1 MRWQELFYSDIEAY
15 ARNPQFNWVYD
26 KLNLVKDQG
35 IVCAPIGVNP
45 NNYPVCIRP
54 IINLFGMSRD
64 AHYIENIDDYEEYIT
79 DERPSGQ
86 FWMPFINGN
95 QYTIDLLFKRGK
107 IVFMD
112 VFQCAPSDKI
122 FGLFEYYLHVNDYA
136 LPRTIIEFLE
146 RKMRKYSGPM
156 NIDVIGDVIVE
167 AHLRWNTDSFIWRR
181 RTEFV
186 KMLPLWLDKQKTIPL
201 ITENMVYIPCFVDK
215 EADIEACQDTL
226 SQYGDNRFNVYL
238 DEIDGDHFQGYV
250 RLGTFV
256 VSVEDVREIHLIKSK
271 NNWL

>member
-1 MRWQELFYSDIEAY
+1 MKWQELFYNDVEAY
-15 ARNPQFNWVYD
+15 ARNPDFNWVYD
-26 KLNLVKDQG
+26 KLSLVKDQG
-35 IVCAPIGVNP
+35 IACAPVGVNP

-86 FWMPFINGN
+86 FWMPFVNGK

-112 VFQCAPSDKI
+112 VFQCIPSDKV
-122 FGLFEYYLHVNDYA
+122 FGLFEYNVHINDYA
-136 LPRTIIEFLE
+136 LPRTVIEFLE
-146 RKMRKYSGPM
+146 RKMRRYSGPM
-156 NIDVIGDVIVE
+156 NIDVINDVIIE
-167 AHLRWNTDSFIWRR
+167 AHLRWNTDDYIWRK
-181 RTEFV
+181 RTEFI

-201 ITENMVYIPCFVDK
+201 ITENVVYIPCFVDR
-215 EADIEACQDTL
+215 EADIEAGQDTL
-226 SQYGDNRFNVYL
+226 SQYGDNKFRVYL
-238 DEIDGDHFQGYV
+238 DEVDGYHPQDYI
-250 RLGTFV
+250 RLGVFV
-256 VSVEDVREIHLIKSK
+256 VEIEDAREINLIKTK